1 MDVDL
6 TDLDEAALSR
16 RRGPR
21 GCVDLLIDQHP
32 DRADLIV
39 AAIAHPASAP
49 DVSRFLADRGIH
61 IRPATIHRH
70 RREHCACRT

>member
-6 TDLDEAALSR
+6 TELDTAAQSR

-21 GCVDLLIDQHP
+21 GCVELLIDQHP

-39 AAIAHPASAP
+39 AANAHPATAP
-49 DVSRFLADRGIH
+49 DVTRFLADSGIH
-61 IRPATIHRH
+61 NRPGTIHRH